1 MTVYKVRLRRSAM
14 LDMDELEEFLKT
26 VMSQI
31 GANRYID
38 NMITEVMSLAL
49 FADLY
54 RTSPMADIRKYHPKA
69 RRMVSHNKR
78 WVYIF
83 HVEEDVVIV
92 DRIRPVKT
100 IVK

>member
-1 MTVYKVRLRRSAM
+1 M

-38 NMITEVMSLAL
+38 NMISEVMSLAL